1 MITKLINNILKANDE
16 NRAICISSLIRI
28 ELDQVTEFLNANDIS
43 FNDNKDIVDMLG
55 KAFGDEW
62 DVQIVDN
69 GHTLQ
74 ICEIPDNW
82 VTVDINSDGTVED
95 AYYV

>member
-28 ELDQVTEFLNANDIS
+28 ELEQVADFLSANDIS
-43 FNDNKDIVDMLG
+43 FNDNKDIVDIFG
-55 KAFGDEW
+55 KAFGDGW

-69 GHTLQ
+69 GYTLQ

-82 VTVDINSDGTVED
+82 VTVHIKNDGTVD
-95 AYYV
+95 DSYYV